1 MIEILTTYSHTLMV
15 DQYKKK
21 HKNQLS
27 PSYKRKTEGQ
37 VLKKFSVSH
46 FATTYNPI
54 RESSLERGH
63 VLRIQQSGLKRTIT
77 GSTDRLTK
85 LSLFKITLTSS
96 ATTSEA

>member
-37 VLKKFSVSH
+37 VLKKFSVWQFRNHLQSH
-46 FATTYNPI
+46 KGIQFRKGARSTYTTKRIKADDHRQYRSIDEAFA
-54 RESSLERGH
+54 
-63 VLRIQQSGLKRTIT
+63 
-77 GSTDRLTK
+77 
-85 LSLFKITLTSS
+85 F
-96 ATTSEA
+96 